1 MKNLVKKHVLQA
13 MAILLTVLCVPL
25 FAASAEEEPEVA
37 IGDTAVAVATVVS
50 IDKETRT
57 LTLED
62 EDGEQ
67 WNFAAGPEVRNFDQI
82 KTGDRVITQFYA
94 AFAIA
99 LGPKGSGTAGRV
111 DEIQVERAKPGE
123 KPAGRITHTVTAGGI
138 VEAVDKENRMV
149 TLKGT
154 AQTVVLEVSEDV
166 DLSKVKVGD
175 EVEAAYIASYAVAV
189 EPAPKV
195 SGTVDIKTTSVAL
208 GVGVEWGDG
217 KLTMYD
223 GSTYTFNIKGMSV
236 IEIGVATVKAE
247 GKVYKLVEPKDLEG
261 KYLAGEVG
269 GALGVGVSVLTME
282 NSNGVVL
289 KLKSKQKGVNLTL
302 APEGLS
308 ITNVK
313 RAP

>member
-1 MKNLVKKHVLQA
+1 MKNLVKKHGLQA
-13 MAILLTVLCVPL
+13 MAILLSVLFVPL
-25 FAASAEEEPEVA
+25 FAVSAEEEPAVA
-37 IGDTAVAVATVVS
+37 IEDAAVAVATVVG

-57 LTLED
+57 LTLKD
-62 EDGEQ
+62 EDGEE
-67 WNFAAGPEVRNFDQI
+67 WNFVAGPEVRNFDQI
-82 KTGDRVITQFYA
+82 KRGDSVITQYYS

-99 LGPKGSGTAGRV
+99 LGPKGSGIEGRV

-123 KPAGRITHTVTAGGI
+123 KPAARITHTVTAVGT
-138 VEAVDKENRMV
+138 VEAVDKEARMV
-149 TLKGT
+149 ALKGA

-175 EVEAAYIASYAVAV
+175 EVVAAYISSYAVAV

-217 KLTMYD
+217 KLTLHD
-223 GSTYTFNIKGMSV
+223 GSTYTFDIKGMSV
-236 IEIGVATVKAE
+236 IDIGVATVKAQ

-261 KYLAGEVG
+261 KYLSGEAGG
-269 GALGVGVSVLTME
+269 TLGVGGSVLSMQ

-289 KLKSKQKGVNLTL
+289 KLKSKQKGLKLTL

-313 RAP
+313 PAP